1 MGAILRKPDFCILVR
16 LLQSEGEHG
25 ATREQ
30 PSSCL
35 QMNEKDAG
43 EEIDLGFAIQTCQGR
58 DPINAVLELI
68 RASSPMET
76 PPASR
81 PAASVTAKPVGG
93 ARLWGASAPTRTNPG
108 GKKPGAWAR
117 PSGPTILEG
126 GGDDFLR
133 RRPRAGPVTRLHHQA
148 VLGELVEVV
157 QGVDLTVPGGV
168 DADDVELEV
177 APRAVLAVTDLVA
190 SDDPILQM
198 FLGSLCRK
206 EKKTLKK
213 TSQEGEQRPPVC

>member
-1 MGAILRKPDFCILVR
+1 MSRAGPNQCSAGVNKGQLP
-16 LLQSEGEHG
+16 HG
-25 ATREQ
+25 DPARQ
-30 PSSCL
+30 QASCL
-35 QMNEKDAG
+35 CHCK
-43 EEIDLGFAIQTCQGR
+43 
-58 DPINAVLELI
+58 
-68 RASSPMET
+68 AS
-76 PPASR
+76 
-81 PAASVTAKPVGG
+81 GG